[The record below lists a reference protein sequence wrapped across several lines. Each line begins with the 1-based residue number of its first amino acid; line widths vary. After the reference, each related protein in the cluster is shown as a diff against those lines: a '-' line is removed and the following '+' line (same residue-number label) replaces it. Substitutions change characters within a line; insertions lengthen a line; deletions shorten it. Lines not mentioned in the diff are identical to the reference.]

1 MEKIKKNIWIIILIL
16 ALFIIFIPIKIPNNF
31 PTYAKILPEKEFVV
45 IKGSN
50 GQIISHLVNNF
61 TGVVEDVRTIQV
73 DREDFASFSLNISNS
88 SVAMGD
94 TIAVFTS
101 SHTNFIM
108 EEVKGE
114 ILEQEQFLEVQLA
127 GEKPSVITE
136 QEKNHEI
143 SKLEFLNQQ
152 KIFDRKEELYKN
164 ELISE
169 EEFEIAKNILNSLK
183 LAEEKEFNKLLS
195 YKTGVKSE
203 EILVTK
209 ERISFLKKQD
219 EILENRISD
228 YNIVAPFDGMVFGS
242 SSLDTIFTVAKRN
255 SYVALIPININIS
268 NNIQIKQSISFPIT
282 DSLKNITIQ
291 TKDRQIKSINGE
303 KYIIYRSKF
312 ETDKNLFIGIYE
324 CSIISEE
331 ITLLEILINKFN
343 SIFKFS

>member
-1 MEKIKKNIWIIILIL
+1 MEKNKKNIWIIILIF
-16 ALFIIFIPIKIPNNF
+16 ALFIIFIPIKIPNNI
-31 PTYAKILPEKEFVV
+31 PAYAKILHEKEFVI

-88 SVAMGD
+88 IVSMGD

-114 ILEQEQFLEVQLA
+114 ILEQEQFLEVQLS

-136 QEKNHEI
+136 QEKIYEI
-143 SKLEFLNQQ
+143 SKIEFLNQK
-152 KIFDRKEELYKN
+152 KIFDRKAVLYKN

-169 EEFEIAKNILNSLK
+169 EEFEIEENILNSLK
-183 LAEEKEFNKLLS
+183 LAEEKEFNKLLT

-242 SSLDTIFTVAKRN
+242 SSLDTIFTVSKKN
-255 SYVALIPININIS
+255 SYVALIPINIDIS
-268 NNIQIKQSISFPIT
+268 NNIQIKQSISFPNT
-282 DSLKNITIQ
+282 DSLNNITIH
-291 TKDRQIKSINGE
+291 TKDQQIKSINGE

-312 ETDKNLFIGIYE
+312 ETDKNLFNGIYE

-331 ITLLEILINKFN
+331 ITLLDILINKFN